1 MDYSQEELARL
12 RLEQEFG
19 AHAREVLHAGAMPHV
34 APQLQLQLQLQEVTP
49 SKPQG
54 WRPEYADPDK
64 YLQSVYH
71 CQQQ

>member
-1 MDYSQEELARL
+1 MDYSPEELARL

-19 AHAREVLHAGAMPHV
+19 AHAREVLNAGAMPPY
-34 APQLQLQLQLQEVTP
+34 ALQLRLQEVTP

-54 WRPEYADPDK
+54 WRPEYGDPDK